1 MRYLITIL
9 VLLVC
14 QPLDILAK
22 DPLLKMQVGY
32 SVGIQNVTEKKMV
45 YAKSVG
51 VDVIETSINAFID
64 KKKRAFT
71 ASDEEIKAQLMKAK
85 GALDKA
91 GVKVWSIHM
100 PFGPHIDLSLLDERE
115 RNEVVALHRKVLEYV
130 SILKPKIILFHPSYH
145 LGLNEREQRI
155 KQLVKSIEEL
165 NKDVKNIRA
174 TIVIENMLGYELVR
188 SNKKQETPLCRT
200 VDEMTAIM
208 KLMPKD
214 VFAAVD
220 MNHIK
225 HPENLIMALGKRLKS
240 VHIADGDGKKECHY
254 FPCSGEGEND
264 WSAILLALKKVG
276 YKGPFMYECAF
287 KDVKDLRACF
297 EGLVNNLKE

>member
-1 MRYLITIL
+1 M
-9 VLLVC
+9 
-14 QPLDILAK
+14 
-22 DPLLKMQVGY
+22 
-32 SVGIQNVTEKKMV
+32 
-45 YAKSVG
+45 
-51 VDVIETSINAFID
+51 
-64 KKKRAFT
+64 
-71 ASDEEIKAQLMKAK
+71 
-85 GALDKA
+85 
-91 GVKVWSIHM
+91 
-100 PFGPHIDLSLLDERE
+100 
-115 RNEVVALHRKVLEYV
+115 
-130 SILKPKIILFHPSYH
+130 
-145 LGLNEREQRI
+145 
-155 KQLVKSIEEL
+155 
-165 NKDVKNIRA
+165 
-174 TIVIENMLGYELVR
+174 IENMLGYELVR

-297 EGLVNNLKE
+297 EGLRCNYSFKLLTNPSKHALKSFTSLKAHSYIKGPL